1 MVIICSRR
9 GWFLCRTLSSKKL
22 KAHIGKSEMR
32 RGRVKVYISVGF
44 LHISEINKILGKVG
58 ITNMAYLTTTG
69 SGQPVLI
76 LKEGTTR
83 SRGKEAQRNNI
94 MAARVIGEVLK
105 TTLGPRGM
113 DKMLIDSLGDITITN
128 DGAAILKE
136 IDVEHPAA
144 KMMVE
149 IAKTQDDMVGDGTTS
164 AVVLASELL
173 KRAEELLEQNIHPT
187 ILVSGF
193 RKASQKA
200 IEVINKT
207 AVPLDINDRKT
218 LLKVALT
225 SMSSKAIGGAKDHLA
240 EISIDAVKQIAEQRG
255 EKTIADIDNIQ
266 LIKKTGK
273 SLLETELIQ
282 GIIID
287 KEVVNP
293 GMLKMKENAKIA
305 LIDSALEIEKTE
317 ISAEIRIKDPTQMKA
332 FLDQENDMM
341 QDMVVKIKASG
352 ANVIFCQK
360 GIDDMVQ
367 HFLAKEGI
375 IAARRV
381 KESDM
386 EKLARA
392 TGGRIISDLDD
403 LKKADLGSAGLVEER
418 KIGDDKMIFVEKC
431 KDPHSV
437 AILIRA
443 GLERMVDEA
452 ERAMTDSLS
461 VVSDVIENSQI
472 VPGGGAIEIEIAKE
486 LRKYATKVGGREQLA
501 VEAFA
506 DAVEVIPRT
515 LAENAGLEPIDI
527 LVELR
532 STHDKADGKFTGINV
547 FTGKLQDSVANGV
560 IEPIVVKEQAIKSAA
575 ESAAMILRIDDVITA
590 KAPKAPAGGPGGMPG
605 GMGEE

>member
-1 MVIICSRR
+1 
-9 GWFLCRTLSSKKL
+9 
-22 KAHIGKSEMR
+22 
-32 RGRVKVYISVGF
+32 
-44 LHISEINKILGKVG
+44 
-58 ITNMAYLTTTG
+58 
-69 SGQPVLI
+69 
-76 LKEGTTR
+76 
-83 SRGKEAQRNNI
+83 
-94 MAARVIGEVLK
+94 LK

-128 DGAAILKE
+128 DGAAILNE

-149 IAKTQDDMVGDGTTS
+149 IAKTQDDMVGDGTTT

-173 KRAEELLEQNIHPT
+173 KKAEELLDQSIHPT
-187 ILVSGF
+187 ILVSGY
-193 RKASQKA
+193 RKAAQKA
-200 IEVINKT
+200 IETINKNG
-207 AVPLDINDRKT
+207 VPVDIEDRKT

-225 SMSSKAIGGAKDHLA
+225 SMSSKAVGAAREHLA
-240 EISIDAVKQIAEQRG
+240 EIAINAVKQITEQRG
-255 EKTIADIDNIQ
+255 DKKIADIDNIQ
-266 LIKKTGK
+266 LVKKTGK
-273 SLLETELIQ
+273 SLLETQLVS

-287 KEVVNP
+287 KEVVHP
-293 GMLKMKENAKIA
+293 GMPKKKENAKIA
-305 LIDSALEIEKTE
+305 LLDSALEIEKTE
-317 ISAEIRIKDPTQMKA
+317 ISAEIRIRDPTQMKA
-332 FLDQENDMM
+332 FLDQETNMM
-341 QDMVVKIKASG
+341 KKMVDKIKASR
-352 ANVIFCQK
+352 VDVVFCQK

-367 HFLAKEGI
+367 HFLAKEGM
-375 IAARRV
+375 IAARRI

-403 LKKADLGSAGLVEER
+403 LTAKDLGQAGLVEER

-461 VVSDVIENSQI
+461 VVSDVIEDSKI
-472 VPGGGAIEIEIAKE
+472 VAGGGAVEVEVAKE

-506 DAVEVIPRT
+506 DAVEIIPRT

-527 LVELR
+527 IVELR
-532 STHDKADGKFTGINV
+532 SAHEKKDGKYKGVNV
-547 FTGKLQDSVANGV
+547 FTGKLQNSLEKGV
-560 IEPIVVKEQAIKSAA
+560 IEPAVVKEQAIKSAA
-575 ESAAMILRIDDVITA
+575 ESAAMILRIDDVIAAT
-590 KAPKAPAGGPGGMPG
+590 KPKAGGPSGGMPG
-605 GMGEE
+605 GPEGEY

>member
-1 MVIICSRR
+1 
-9 GWFLCRTLSSKKL
+9 
-22 KAHIGKSEMR
+22 
-32 RGRVKVYISVGF
+32 
-44 LHISEINKILGKVG
+44 
-58 ITNMAYLTTTG
+58 MAYLTTTG

-149 IAKTQDDMVGDGTTS
+149 IARTQDDMVGDGTTS

-173 KRAEELLEQNIHPT
+173 RRAEELLDQNIHPT

-200 IEVINKT
+200 IEAINKT
-207 AVPLDINDRKT
+207 SVPLDIKDRKT

-225 SMSSKAIGGAKDHLA
+225 SMSSKAVGSARDHLA
-240 EISIDAVKQIAEQRG
+240 EISIDAVSQIAEERG
-255 EKTIADIDNIQ
+255 GKTIADIDNIQ
-266 LIKKTGK
+266 LVKKTGK
-273 SLLETELIQ
+273 SLLETQLIQ

-293 GMLKMKENAKIA
+293 GMPKVKENAKIA
-305 LIDSALEIEKTE
+305 LLDSALEIEKTE
-317 ISAEIRIKDPTQMKA
+317 ISAEIRIKDPSQMKA
-332 FLDQENDMM
+332 FLDQETDMM
-341 QDMVVKIKASG
+341 QDMVSKVKASG
-352 ANVIFCQK
+352 ADVIFCQK

-403 LKKADLGSAGLVEER
+403 LKKADLGFAGHVEER

-452 ERAMTDSLS
+452 ERAMIDSLS
-461 VVSDVIENSQI
+461 VVSDVIENNKI
-472 VPGGGAIEIEIAKE
+472 VPGGGAVEIEIAKE

-532 STHDKADGKFTGINV
+532 QVHDKEEGKFKGINI
-547 FTGKLQDSVANGV
+547 FTGKLQDSIANGV
-560 IEPIVVKEQAIKSAA
+560 IEPIMVKEQAIKSAS
-575 ESAAMILRIDDVITA
+575 ESAALILRIDDVITA
-590 KAPKAPAGGPGGMPG
+590 KAPKAPAGGPGGMG

>member
-1 MVIICSRR
+1 
-9 GWFLCRTLSSKKL
+9 
-22 KAHIGKSEMR
+22 
-32 RGRVKVYISVGF
+32 
-44 LHISEINKILGKVG
+44 
-58 ITNMAYLTTTG
+58 MAYLTTTG

-149 IAKTQDDMVGDGTTS
+149 IAKTQDDMVGDGTTT
-164 AVVLASELL
+164 AVILASELL
-173 KRAEELLEQNIHPT
+173 KKAEELLDQNIHPI
-187 ILVSGF
+187 ILVSGY

-200 IEVINKT
+200 IEVINKI
-207 AVPLDINDRKT
+207 AVPLDVNDRKT

-225 SMSSKAIGGAKDHLA
+225 SMSSKSLGSAKEHLA

-255 EKTIADIDNIQ
+255 DKTIADIDNIQ

-273 SLLETELIQ
+273 SLLETELIR

-293 GMLKMKENAKIA
+293 GMPKKKENAKI
-305 LIDSALEIEKTE
+305 LLLDSALEIEKTE
-317 ISAEIRIKDPTQMKA
+317 MSAEIRIKDPSQMKA

-341 QDMVVKIKASG
+341 QNMVTKVKASG
-352 ANVIFCQK
+352 ADIVFCQK

-367 HFLAKEGI
+367 HFLSKAGI
-375 IAARRV
+375 MAARRV

-392 TGGRIISDLDD
+392 TGGRIISQLDD
-403 LKKADLGSAGLVEER
+403 LKVADLGLAGLVEER

-452 ERAMTDSLS
+452 ERAMVDSLS
-461 VVSDVIENSQI
+461 VVSDVMENNKI
-472 VPGGGAIEIEIAKE
+472 VAGGGAVEIEVAKE

-506 DAVEVIPRT
+506 DAIEVIPRA
-515 LAENAGLEPIDI
+515 LAENGGLEPIDI

-532 STHDKADGKFTGINV
+532 SRHDTAEGKNIGINV
-547 FTGKLQDSVANGV
+547 FTGKLQDSIEEGV
-560 IEPIVVKEQAIKSAA
+560 IEPLVVKEQAIKSAA

-590 KAPKAPAGGPGGMPG
+590 KSPKGGPGGPGGMPG
-605 GMGEE
+605 GPEE

>member
-1 MVIICSRR
+1 
-9 GWFLCRTLSSKKL
+9 
-22 KAHIGKSEMR
+22 
-32 RGRVKVYISVGF
+32 
-44 LHISEINKILGKVG
+44 
-58 ITNMAYLTTTG
+58 MAYLTTTG

-173 KRAEELLEQNIHPT
+173 KKAEELLDQNIHPT
-187 ILVSGF
+187 ILVSGY

-200 IEVINKT
+200 IEVIGKT
-207 AVPLDINDRKT
+207 AITLDVKDRKK
-218 LLKVALT
+218 LLTVALT
-225 SMSSKAIGGAKDHLA
+225 SMSSKAVGSAKEHLA
-240 EISIDAVKQIAEQRG
+240 EISIDAVTQIAEVRG
-255 EKTIADIDNIQ
+255 DKTIADIDNIQ

-273 SLLETELIQ
+273 SLLETQLIQ

-287 KEVVNP
+287 KEIVNP
-293 GMLKMKENAKIA
+293 GMPKAKDNVKIA
-305 LIDSALEIEKTE
+305 LLDSALEIEKTE
-317 ISAEIRIKDPTQMKA
+317 ITAEIRIKDPSQMKA
-332 FLDQENDMM
+332 FLDQETDIM
-341 QDMVVKIKASG
+341 QDMVSKVKASG
-352 ANVIFCQK
+352 ADIIFCQK
-360 GIDDMVQ
+360 GVDDMVQ

-375 IAARRV
+375 MAARRV

-392 TGGRIISDLDD
+392 TGGRIVSNLDD
-403 LKKADLGSAGLVEER
+403 LKKEDLGFAGHVEER

-452 ERAMTDSLS
+452 ERAMIDSLS
-461 VVSDVIENSQI
+461 VVSDVIENNKI

-486 LRKYATKVGGREQLA
+486 LRKYATTVGGREQLA

-532 STHDKADGKFTGINV
+532 QVHDKANGKFMGINI
-547 FTGKLQDSVANGV
+547 FTGKLQDSIANGV
-560 IEPIVVKEQAIKSAA
+560 IEPIMVKEQAIKSAS
-575 ESAAMILRIDDVITA
+575 ESAALILRIDDVITA
-590 KAPKAPAGGPGGMPG
+590 KSPKGGPGGPGGMPG

>member
-1 MVIICSRR
+1 
-9 GWFLCRTLSSKKL
+9 
-22 KAHIGKSEMR
+22 
-32 RGRVKVYISVGF
+32 
-44 LHISEINKILGKVG
+44 
-58 ITNMAYLTTTG
+58 MAYLTTTG

-76 LKEGTTR
+76 LKEGTSR

-128 DGAAILKE
+128 DGAAILNE

-149 IAKTQDDMVGDGTTS
+149 IAKTQDDMVGDGTTT

-173 KRAEELLEQNIHPT
+173 KKAEELLDQGIHPT
-187 ILVSGF
+187 ILVSGY
-193 RKASQKA
+193 RKAAQKA
-200 IEVINKT
+200 IETINKL
-207 AVPLDINDRKT
+207 AVPVDINDRKS
-218 LLKVALT
+218 LFKVALT
-225 SMSSKAIGGAKDHLA
+225 SMSSKAVGTAREQLA
-240 EISIDAVKQIAEQRG
+240 EIAIDAVKQVTEQRG
-255 EKTIADIDNIQ
+255 DKKIADIDNIQ
-266 LIKKTGK
+266 LVKKTGK
-273 SLLETELIQ
+273 SLLETQLIR

-287 KEVVNP
+287 KEVVHS
-293 GMLKMKENAKIA
+293 GMPKKKENAKIA
-305 LIDSALEIEKTE
+305 LLDSALEIEKTE
-317 ISAEIRIKDPTQMKA
+317 ISAEIRIRDPAQMKA
-332 FLDQENDMM
+332 FLDQETSMM
-341 QDMVVKIKASG
+341 KDMVDKIKASH
-352 ANVIFCQK
+352 ADVVFCQK

-375 IAARRV
+375 IAARRI

-392 TGGRIISDLDD
+392 TGGRIVSDLDD
-403 LKKADLGSAGLVEER
+403 LTAKDLGQAGLVEER

-431 KDPHSV
+431 KNPHSV
-437 AILIRA
+437 AVLIRA

-461 VVSDVIENSQI
+461 VVSDVIENSKI
-472 VPGGGAIEIEIAKE
+472 VAGGGAVEIEIAKE
-486 LRKYATKVGGREQLA
+486 LRNYATKVGGREQLA

-527 LVELR
+527 IVELR
-532 STHDKADGKFTGINV
+532 AAHEKDDGKYKGINV
-547 FTGKLQDSVANGV
+547 FTGKLQDSLEKGV
-560 IEPIVVKEQAIKSAA
+560 IEPAVVKEQAIKSAA
-575 ESAAMILRIDDVITA
+575 ESAAMILRIDDVIAAT
-590 KAPKAPAGGPGGMPG
+590 KPKEGPGGKMPPG
-605 GMGEE
+605 GPEGEE

>member
-1 MVIICSRR
+1 
-9 GWFLCRTLSSKKL
+9 
-22 KAHIGKSEMR
+22 
-32 RGRVKVYISVGF
+32 
-44 LHISEINKILGKVG
+44 
-58 ITNMAYLTTTG
+58 MAYLTTTG
-69 SGQPVLI
+69 TGQPVLI

-173 KRAEELLEQNIHPT
+173 KKAEELLDQNIHPT
-187 ILVSGF
+187 VLVSGY
-193 RKASQKA
+193 RKAAQKA
-200 IEVINKT
+200 IEVINKI
-207 AVPLDINDRKT
+207 AQPLDINDRQT

-225 SMSSKAIGGAKDHLA
+225 STSSKAVGAAREHLA

-255 EKTIADIDNIQ
+255 DKTIADIDNIQ

-273 SLLETELIQ
+273 SLMETQLIR

-293 GMLKMKENAKIA
+293 GMPKKKENAKIA
-305 LIDSALEIEKTE
+305 LLDSALEIEKTE
-317 ISAEIRIKDPTQMKA
+317 ISAEIRIRDPTQMKA
-332 FLDQENDMM
+332 FLDQETDMM
-341 QDMVVKIKASG
+341 RDMVTKVKASG
-352 ANVIFCQK
+352 ADVIFCQK

-392 TGGRIISDLDD
+392 TGGRIVSDLDD
-403 LKKADLGSAGLVEER
+403 LKKEDLGNAGLVEER

-452 ERAMTDSLS
+452 ERALTDSLS
-461 VVSDVIENSQI
+461 VVSDVIENSKI
-472 VPGGGAIEIEIAKE
+472 VAGGGAVEIEIAKE

-515 LAENAGLEPIDI
+515 LSENAGLEPIDI
-527 LVELR
+527 LVDLR
-532 STHDKADGKFTGINV
+532 SSHDKEEGKYKGINV
-547 FTGKLQDSVANGV
+547 FTGKLQNSIESGV

-575 ESAAMILRIDDVITA
+575 ESASMILRIDDVITA
-590 KAPKAPAGGPGGMPG
+590 KAPKGGPGGPGGMPG
-605 GMGEE
+605 GPGMEE

>member
-1 MVIICSRR
+1 
-9 GWFLCRTLSSKKL
+9 
-22 KAHIGKSEMR
+22 
-32 RGRVKVYISVGF
+32 
-44 LHISEINKILGKVG
+44 
-58 ITNMAYLTTTG
+58 MAYLTTTG

-128 DGAAILKE
+128 DGATILKE

-164 AVVLASELL
+164 AVILASELL
-173 KRAEELLEQNIHPT
+173 KKAEELLDQNIHPT
-187 ILVSGF
+187 ILVSGY
-193 RKASQKA
+193 RKAAQKA
-200 IEVINKT
+200 IDLIGKIAE
-207 AVPLDINDRKT
+207 PLDINDHKT

-225 SMSSKAIGGAKDHLA
+225 STSSKSVGSAREHLA
-240 EISIDAVKQIAEQRG
+240 EISIDAVKQITEARG
-255 EKTIADIDNIQ
+255 DKTIADIDNIQ
-266 LIKKTGK
+266 IIKKTGK
-273 SLLETELIQ
+273 SLLETQLIK
-282 GIIID
+282 GIIVD

-293 GMLKMKENAKIA
+293 GMPKTKENAKIA
-305 LIDSALEIEKTE
+305 LLDSPLEIEKTE
-317 ISAEIRIKDPTQMKA
+317 ISAEIRIKDPLQMKA
-332 FLDQENDMM
+332 FLDQETDMLKEM
-341 QDMVVKIKASG
+341 ADKLKAVG
-352 ANVIFCQK
+352 ADVIFCQK

-392 TGGRIISDLDD
+392 TGARISSDLDD
-403 LKKADLGSAGLVEER
+403 LKKDDLGKAGLVEER

-437 AILIRA
+437 AILLRA

-461 VVSDVIENSQI
+461 VVSDVIENNKI
-472 VPGGGAIEIEIAKE
+472 VPGGGAVEIELAKE

-506 DAVEVIPRT
+506 DAIEVIART

-527 LVELR
+527 LAQLR
-532 STHDKADGKFTGINV
+532 SAHDTADNKNKGINIYE
-547 FTGKLQDSVANGV
+547 GKLQDSIKNGV
-560 IEPIVVKEQAIKSAA
+560 IEPIMVKEQAIKSAA

-590 KAPKAPAGGPGGMPG
+590 KAPKGGSGGPGGMPG

>member
-1 MVIICSRR
+1 
-9 GWFLCRTLSSKKL
+9 
-22 KAHIGKSEMR
+22 
-32 RGRVKVYISVGF
+32 
-44 LHISEINKILGKVG
+44 
-58 ITNMAYLTTTG
+58 MAYLTQTQ

-76 LKEGTTR
+76 LKEGTSR

-105 TTLGPRGM
+105 TTLGPKGM
-113 DKMLIDSLGDITITN
+113 DKMLVDSLGDITITN
-128 DGAAILKE
+128 DGAEILKE

-149 IAKTQDDMVGDGTTS
+149 IAKTQDDMVGDGTTT

-173 KRAEELLEQNIHPT
+173 KKAEELLDQNIHPI
-187 ILVSGF
+187 ILVSGY

-200 IEVINKT
+200 IEIMNKM
-207 AVPLDINDRKT
+207 AIPLDVNDRKT

-225 SMSSKAIGGAKDHLA
+225 SMSSKSVGSAREHLA

-255 EKTIADIDNIQ
+255 DKTIADIDNIQ
-266 LIKKTGK
+266 LVKKTGK
-273 SLLETELIQ
+273 SLIETQLIR

-293 GMLKMKENAKIA
+293 GMPKTKENAKI
-305 LIDSALEIEKTE
+305 LLLDIALEIEKTE
-317 ISAEIRIKDPTQMKA
+317 MSAEIRIKDPSQMKA
-332 FLDQENDMM
+332 FLDQENNMM
-341 QDMVVKIKASG
+341 QNMVTKVKASG
-352 ANVIFCQK
+352 ADIVFCQK

-367 HFLAKEGI
+367 HFLAKAGI
-375 IAARRV
+375 MAARRV

-403 LKKADLGSAGLVEER
+403 LKPADLGLAGLVDER

-452 ERAMTDSLS
+452 ERAIIDSLS
-461 VVSDVIENSQI
+461 VVSDVIENNKI
-472 VPGGGAIEIEIAKE
+472 VAGGGAVEIEVAKE

-515 LAENAGLEPIDI
+515 LAENAGLQPIDI

-532 STHDKADGKFTGINV
+532 SKHDAPEGKNIGINV
-547 FTGKLQDSVANGV
+547 FTGKLQNSVEEGV
-560 IEPIVVKEQAIKSAA
+560 IEPLVVKEQAIKSAA

-590 KAPKAPAGGPGGMPG
+590 KSPKGGPGGPGGGMPG
-605 GMGEE
+605 GPEGEE